1 MDWEEVKDLKTL
13 AKVQTVDEMIPVPAE
28 NQISKWNA
36 ARIWEEQYRI
46 IETYLMMDATVE
58 DACIAAWISVPA
70 YYKHKEKNPDFAR
83 RMEIAREYPKVAAR
97 AAVMKRIRLGDAR
110 TALEYLK
117 LRDKRYKQDAV
128 EEEKKDSWTK
138 VEFTLVDTVAW
149 DNTTNPDS
157 QMAIEQKSAY
167 DLSANSWEAEKLT
180 PWENE
185 EQALRNIDYM
195 SSNNG

>member
-13 AKVQTVDEMIPVPAE
+13 AKVQTVDEMIPAPAE
-28 NQISKWNA
+28 NQISKWNS

-117 LRDKRYKQDAV
+117 LRDKRYKDWHV
-128 EEEKKDSWTK
+128 EESNTDNKTK
-138 VEFTLVDTVAW
+138 VEFTLVSTVSWA
-149 DNTTNPDS
+149 DQQESDS
-157 QMAIEQKSAY
+157 QTPTKQNLPY
-167 DLSANSWEAEKLT
+167 DSSVNSWEEEKLT

-185 EQALRNIDYM
+185 NSILEKLA
-195 SSNNG
+195 

>member
-13 AKVQTVDEMIPVPAE
+13 AKVQTVDEMIPAPAE
-28 NQISKWNA
+28 NQISKWNS

-117 LRDKRYKQDAV
+117 LRDKRYKDWHA
-128 EEEKKDSWTK
+128 EEESNRDNKTK
-138 VEFTLVDTVAW
+138 VEFTLVSTVSWA
-149 DNTTNPDS
+149 DQSENDS
-157 QMAIEQKSAY
+157 QTSIKQNSPY
-167 DLSANSWEAEKLT
+167 DSSVNSWEEEKLT

-185 EQALRNIDYM
+185 DSILEKLA
-195 SSNNG
+195 

>member
-13 AKVQTVDEMIPVPAE
+13 AKVQTVDEMIPAPAE
-28 NQISKWNA
+28 NQISKWNSA
-36 ARIWEEQYRI
+36 WIWEEQYRI
-46 IETYLMMDATVE
+46 IEAYLMMDATIE

-117 LRDKRYKQDAV
+117 LRDKRYKDWHV
-128 EEEKKDSWTK
+128 EESNTDNKTK
-138 VEFTLVDTVAW
+138 VEFTLVSTVSWA
-149 DNTTNPDS
+149 DQQESDS
-157 QMAIEQKSAY
+157 QTPTKQNLPY
-167 DLSANSWEAEKLT
+167 DSSVNSWEEEKLT

-185 EQALRNIDYM
+185 NSILEKLA
-195 SSNNG
+195 

>member
-13 AKVQTVDEMIPVPAE
+13 AKVQTVDEMIPTPAE
-28 NQISKWNA
+28 NQISKWNS

-46 IETYLMMDATVE
+46 IEAYLMMDATVE

-117 LRDKRYKQDAV
+117 LRDKRYKDWHA
-128 EEEKKDSWTK
+128 EEESNTDNKTK
-138 VEFTLVDTVAW
+138 VEFTLVSTVSWA
-149 DNTTNPDS
+149 DQPENDS
-157 QMAIEQKSAY
+157 QTPTKPSSPC
-167 DLSANSWEAEKLT
+167 DSSVNSWEKLT

-185 EQALRNIDYM
+185 EEVLKNLASLNF
-195 SSNNG
+195 NNG

>member
-13 AKVQTVDEMIPVPAE
+13 AKVQTVDEMIPAPAE
-28 NQISKWNA
+28 NQISKWNS

-117 LRDKRYKQDAV
+117 LRDKRYKDWHV
-128 EEEKKDSWTK
+128 EESNTDNKTK
-138 VEFTLVDTVAW
+138 VEFTLVSTVSWA
-149 DNTTNPDS
+149 DQSENDS
-157 QMAIEQKSAY
+157 QTPTKQNLPY
-167 DLSANSWEAEKLT
+167 DSSVNSWEEEKLT

-185 EQALRNIDYM
+185 DSILEKLA
-195 SSNNG
+195 S

>member
-13 AKVQTVDEMIPVPAE
+13 AKVQTVDEMIPAPAE
-28 NQISKWNA
+28 NQISKWNS

-97 AAVMKRIRLGDAR
+97 AAVMKRIRLWDAR

-117 LRDKRYKQDAV
+117 LRDKRYNDRYA
-128 EEEKKDSWTK
+128 EEESNTDNKTK
-138 VEFTLVDTVAW
+138 VEFTLV
-149 DNTTNPDS
+149 NTISWADQPENDS
-157 QMAIEQKSAY
+157 QMYTKPSSSC
-167 DLSANSWEAEKLT
+167 DSSANSWEEEKMT

-185 EQALRNIDYM
+185 DSILEKLA
-195 SSNNG
+195 

>member
-13 AKVQTVDEMIPVPAE
+13 AKIQTVDEMIPVPAE

-70 YYKHKEKNPDFAR
+70 YYKHKEKNPDFSR

-97 AAVMKRIRLGDAR
+97 AAVMKRIRLWDAR

-117 LRDKRYKQDAV
+117 LRDKRYKPDAV
-128 EEEKKDSWTK
+128 DEEKKDSWTK

-167 DLSANSWEAEKLT
+167 DSSANSWEAEKLT

-195 SSNNG
+195 SSNSD

>member
-13 AKVQTVDEMIPVPAE
+13 AKVQTVDEMIPAPAE
-28 NQISKWNA
+28 NQISKWNS

-70 YYKHKEKNPDFAR
+70 YYKHKERNPDFAR

-117 LRDKRYKQDAV
+117 LRDKRYKDWHI
-128 EEEKKDSWTK
+128 EESNTDNKTK
-138 VEFTLVDTVAW
+138 VEFTLVSTVSWA
-149 DNTTNPDS
+149 DQSENDS
-157 QMAIEQKSAY
+157 QTSIKQNLPY
-167 DLSANSWEAEKLT
+167 DSSVNSWEVEKLT

-185 EQALRNIDYM
+185 DSILEKLA
-195 SSNNG
+195 

>member
-13 AKVQTVDEMIPVPAE
+13 AKVQTVDEMIPAPAE
-28 NQISKWNA
+28 NQISKWNS

-117 LRDKRYKQDAV
+117 LRDKRYKDWHA
-128 EEEKKDSWTK
+128 EEESNTDNRTK
-138 VEFTLVDTVAW
+138 VEFTLVSTVSWA
-149 DNTTNPDS
+149 DQSENDS
-157 QMAIEQKSAY
+157 QMSIKQNLPY
-167 DLSANSWEAEKLT
+167 DSSVNSWEVEKLT

-185 EQALRNIDYM
+185 DSILEKLA
-195 SSNNG
+195 

>member
-13 AKVQTVDEMIPVPAE
+13 AKVQTVDEMIPAPAE
-28 NQISKWNA
+28 NQISKWNS

-117 LRDKRYKQDAV
+117 LRDKRYKDWHA
-128 EEEKKDSWTK
+128 EEESNTDNKTK
-138 VEFTLVDTVAW
+138 VEFTLV
-149 DNTTNPDS
+149 NTIEWADQPDS
-157 QMAIEQKSAY
+157 DSQTPTKPSSPY
-167 DLSANSWEAEKLT
+167 DSSVNSWEVEKMT

-185 EQALRNIDYM
+185 DSILRKLA
-195 SSNNG
+195 S